1 MIGLE
6 QFRENS
12 NLHDICDIYSERWD
26 LCGSK
31 ADLFS
36 LACEVQGASYLVKS
50 VSEGWGI
57 SPESIC
63 ESFPDFINGRFVAHV
78 TNSKGR
84 KYDSQ
89 MLCMAEGFFDCGTT
103 VCSVIASDVTLR
115 IAPNTI
121 SFVFIERRSRVRIIC
136 PESSRALVETYSKD
150 IYTDRPENTRIK
162 FLR

>member
-12 NLHDICDIYSERWD
+12 NSHDICDIYSERWD
-26 LCGSK
+26 LCGTK
-31 ADLFS
+31 EDLFS
-36 LACEVQGASYLVKS
+36 LACEVQGAAYLVKS

-57 SPESIC
+57 SPEAIC
-63 ESFPDFINGRFVAHV
+63 SSFPEFINGRYIANI

-89 MLCMAEGFFDCGTT
+89 MLCMANGEFVCNTS
-103 VCSVIASDVTLR
+103 VCSVIGSDVTLR

-121 SFVFIERRSRVRIIC
+121 SFIFVERRSRVSIIC

-150 IYTDRPENTRIK
+150 IYTDRYENTRIK
-162 FLR
+162 MLR